1 MAFQEEHRRESFQD
15 HSAHATMDLIMA
27 AEPATSAIFRA
38 LRSVD
43 VDPDLAYEAAEESRR
58 GKPPRKAAE
67 ESRRG
72 KPPRKAAEESR
83 RQAGENVIAAIGAQI
98 TEMRAE
104 MGSQITEMRAE
115 FKAENAEIRSEVK
128 AQGARV
134 DALGSHID
142 ALGSRI
148 DTLQKVIWPLM
159 AILATSVFGLLY
171 KAVTG

>member
-1 MAFQEEHRRESFQD
+1 MG
-15 HSAHATMDLIMA
+15 LIMA
-27 AEPATSAIFRA
+27 AEPVTSAIFRA

-58 GKPPRKAAE
+58 
-67 ESRRG
+67 
-72 KPPRKAAEESR
+72 
-83 RQAGENVIAAIGAQI
+83 QAGENVIAVIGAQI
-98 TEMRAE
+98 AELRA
-104 MGSQITEMRAE
+104 
-115 FKAENAEIRSEVK
+115 EVK
-128 AQGARV
+128 AQGARI

-159 AILATSVFGLLY
+159 VILATSVFGLLY